1 MQLMNENEIVLVH
14 QSLSNPGGLEK
25 HTLKIASAFL
35 QAGKPPALLMET
47 PLPDGLLPN
56 EISTVY
62 LPTRRKST
70 FLKVR
75 EFNRHCLAWKQ
86 KYQPKVFF
94 GMDRISSAS
103 HVRLGNGSH
112 RTYLSRMI
120 EASLYS
126 PIRKFLNPLHR
137 SILRIEREMFENPY
151 LEKAIANSYM
161 VKGEIVRDYSIDPS
175 KVIVIHNGVEWEELT
190 PEFENWV
197 ETKNKIAQFLRLDP
211 HIYQFLFIGNG
222 YSRKGLLPLLEGLSL
237 LKERNYH
244 LSVLGKE
251 KNMAPFIT
259 RVKALGLDSHV
270 TFFGPQTNPLPFYK
284 IADSLLVPSVYDP
297 FANVTIEA
305 LAMGL
310 FVVSSKYNGGK
321 EVLTEETGKMIDN
334 LFDPDSICHA
344 LQLALERPKT
354 WISSEIIRNSVKKFD
369 FSLQLQKVIDV
380 CLR

>member
-1 MQLMNENEIVLVH
+1 MKDNEIVLVH

-35 QAGKPPALLMET
+35 QAGKRPTLLMGA

-56 EISTVY
+56 EISPIY
-62 LPTRRKST
+62 LPIRRKTT
-70 FLKVR
+70 FLKIR
-75 EFNRHCLAWKQ
+75 EFNQRCFAWKQ
-86 KYQPKVFF
+86 KYRPKIFF

-112 RTYLSRMI
+112 RAYLSRMI
-120 EASLYS
+120 QASLYS
-126 PIRKFLNPLHR
+126 PVRKFLNPLHR

-161 VKGEIVRDYSIDPS
+161 VKGEIIRDYSMDPS
-175 KVIVIHNGVEWEELT
+175 KIIVIQNGVEWKHLA

-197 ETKNKIAQFLRLDP
+197 ETKNKIAQSLRLDP
-211 HIYQFLFIGNG
+211 HIYHFLFIGNG
-222 YSRKGLLPLLEGLSL
+222 YLRKGLFPLLEGFSL
-237 LKERNYH
+237 LKEKNYH

-251 KNMAPFIT
+251 NNIAPFT
-259 RVKALGLDSHV
+259 KRVKALGLDSHV
-270 TFFGPQTNPLPFYK
+270 TFFGHQTNPLPFYK

-344 LQLALERPKT
+344 LQLALQRPKT
-354 WISSEIIRNSVKKFD
+354 WISSEVIRNSVKKFD

-380 CLR
+380 CLP

>member
-1 MQLMNENEIVLVH
+1 MKDNEIVLVH

-35 QAGKPPALLMET
+35 QAGKRPTLLMGT

-56 EISTVY
+56 EISPIY
-62 LPTRRKST
+62 LPIRRKTT
-70 FLKVR
+70 FLKIR
-75 EFNRHCLAWKQ
+75 EFNQHCFAWKQ
-86 KYQPKVFF
+86 KYRPKIFF

-112 RTYLSRMI
+112 RAYLSRMI
-120 EASLYS
+120 QASLYS
-126 PIRKFLNPLHR
+126 PVRKFLNPLHR

-161 VKGEIVRDYSIDPS
+161 VKGEIIRDYSMDPS
-175 KVIVIHNGVEWEELT
+175 KIIVIHNGVEWKHLA

-197 ETKNKIAQFLRLDP
+197 ETKNKIAKSLRLDP
-211 HIYQFLFIGNG
+211 HIYHFLFIGNG
-222 YSRKGLLPLLEGLSL
+222 YLRKGLFPLLEGFSL

-251 KNMAPFIT
+251 NNIAPFT
-259 RVKALGLDSHV
+259 KRVKALGLDSHV
-270 TFFGPQTNPLPFYK
+270 TFFGHQTNPLPFYK

-344 LQLALERPKT
+344 LQFALQRPKT
-354 WISSEIIRNSVKKFD
+354 WISSEVIRNSVKKFD
-369 FSLQLQKVIDV
+369 FSLQLQKVVDV
-380 CLR
+380 CLP

>member
-1 MQLMNENEIVLVH
+1 MTDNEIVLVH
-14 QSLSNPGGLEK
+14 QSLSSPGGLEK

-35 QAGKPPALLMET
+35 QAGKRPALLMET
-47 PLPDGLLPN
+47 PLPDGLLPS
-56 EISTVY
+56 EIATVY
-62 LPTRRKST
+62 LPIRRKAT

-75 EFNRHCLAWKQ
+75 EFNQRCLAWKE
-86 KYQPKVFF
+86 KYRPKVFF

-126 PIRKFLNPLHR
+126 PIRKFLNPFHR
-137 SILRIEREMFENPY
+137 SILRIEREMFENAY

-175 KVIVIHNGVEWEELT
+175 KIIVIHNGVEWNELA

-197 ETKNKIAQFLRLDP
+197 ETKNKIAQSLRLDP
-211 HIYQFLFIGNG
+211 HTYQFLFIGNG

-251 KNMAPFIT
+251 KNMTPFKT
-259 RVKALGLDSHV
+259 RVQALGLDSHV

-284 IADSLLVPSVYDP
+284 IADSLLIPSVYDP

-321 EVLTEETGKMIDN
+321 EVLTEDTGKMIDN
-334 LFDPDSICHA
+334 LFDPDSICRA
-344 LQLALERPKT
+344 LQLALDRPKT
-354 WISSEIIRNSVKKFD
+354 WISSELIRNSVKKFD

-380 CLR
+380 CLQ